1 VIQVT
6 GIDWSLAT
14 VIVSAVPKLSGKEAT
29 LGILGEGE
37 FFGEGGVAGQILRRQ
52 PATAMTDC
60 ELLQIDKRAMMPALH
75 RERTLSE
82 FYQTEMVK
90 ALEVA
95 RMTIKPRGIGLYL
108 RI

>member
-60 ELLQIDKRAMMPALH
+60 ELSAN
-75 RERTLSE
+75 
-82 FYQTEMVK
+82 
-90 ALEVA
+90 
-95 RMTIKPRGIGLYL
+95 
-108 RI
+108 